1 MNSINSKIF
10 RSVRPIF
17 SAVIRPL
24 SSAALVLV
32 LSGCSLFHQS
42 ETPQPEKFAASGT
55 VILSGVL
62 SGNPVDPNSSV
73 LAANK
78 PVVMA
83 PLVGFLP
90 PTLGFIPADNE
101 AWLEVD
107 RLTKVISLYKG
118 KNKIKE
124 MQGEGSV
131 SIDAGEYFIQQK
143 QKYPLWYATDDYF
156 SKRRLAVPSKEDRLR
171 YRRGAYGP
179 FAIFPS
185 TNFPIHSGPIWSN
198 DVGGLRISK
207 GDLSSI
213 YFTLPVG
220 APVVVK

>member
-1 MNSINSKIF
+1 MKFSKSI
-10 RSVRPIF
+10 
-17 SAVIRPL
+17 L
-24 SSAALVLV
+24 LVSGLFLMANLV
-32 LSGCSLFHQS
+32 GCSAFHSSSGSGVEQ
-42 ETPQPEKFAASGT
+42 FASSGT

-62 SGNPVDPNSSV
+62 SGRPVEAETAQVAES
-73 LAANK
+73 K
-78 PVVMA
+78 PVSMA

-101 AWLEVD
+101 TWLEID
-107 RLTKVISLYKG
+107 RLTKTVVLFKG

-143 QKYPLWYATDDYF
+143 QKHPLWYATDDYF
-156 SKRRLAVPSKEDRLR
+156 SRRRLSIPSKEDPLR

-185 TNFPIHSGPIWSN
+185 TNFPIHSGPVWSS

-207 GDLSSI
+207 GDLSAI
-213 YFTLPVG
+213 YYTLPVG
-220 APVVVK
+220 APVVIK

>member
-1 MNSINSKIF
+1 MKI
-10 RSVRPIF
+10 SALRPTLIF
-17 SAVIRPL
+17 SIFGLIALTGCSVHGS
-24 SSAALVLV
+24 SSA
-32 LSGCSLFHQS
+32 GG
-42 ETPQPEKFAASGT
+42 ERFASSGT
-55 VILSGVL
+55 VILSGQLTGSAV
-62 SGNPVDPNSSV
+62 SPAPTVVADNQPV
-73 LAANK
+73 K
-78 PVVMA
+78 MA

-90 PTLGFIPADNE
+90 PTIGFIPADNE
-101 AWLEVD
+101 TWLEVD
-107 RLTKVISLYKG
+107 RLTKSVILFKG

-143 QKYPLWYATDDYF
+143 QKHPLWYATDDYF
-156 SKRRLAVPSKEDRLR
+156 SRRHLSVPAKEDRLR

-185 TNFPIHSGPIWSN
+185 TNFPIHSGPVWSS

-207 GDLSSI
+207 GDLSAI
-213 YFTLPVG
+213 YYTLPVG